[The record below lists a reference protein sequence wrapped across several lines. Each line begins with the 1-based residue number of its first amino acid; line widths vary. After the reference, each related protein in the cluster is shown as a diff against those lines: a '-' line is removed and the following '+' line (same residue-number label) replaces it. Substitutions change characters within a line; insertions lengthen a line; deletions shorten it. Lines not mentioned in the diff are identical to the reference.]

1 MLTRW
6 VFFLAALTITTV
18 AIAAPDNAQIKRITL
33 DYDVTR
39 DGKPFATVKEQFKLD
54 GDQYQ
59 IESVTKG
66 KGFYALFGER
76 KLVSTGQLTA
86 EGLKPKRFEQHQ
98 SDSPNKSLIA
108 DFDWTNQQL
117 TMQSK
122 GKNKVAVLAQHTQDL
137 LSYAYQFRYQPPK
150 QSTVNITLT
159 TGKKLNQYEY
169 AIDQKAETIQAA
181 NANYKTIRLSYQ
193 GATDKKQIWLAKD
206 DHFLP
211 VRYQIEDESKGVL
224 MQTLTKVYVE

>member
-1 MLTRW
+1 MKWAFIFVTLT
-6 VFFLAALTITTV
+6 LASFAV
-18 AIAAPDNAQIKRITL
+18 AAPNNAQIKRITL
-33 DYDVTR
+33 EYDVTR

-76 KLVSTGQLTA
+76 KLVSTGQLTP
-86 EGLKPKRFEQHQ
+86 EGLKPNRFEHQ
-98 SDSPNKSLIA
+98 SDSPSKSLIA
-108 DFDWTNQQL
+108 DFDWQNQQL
-117 TMQSK
+117 TMQAK

-137 LSYAYQFRYQPPK
+137 LSYAYQFRYQPPT
-150 QSTVNITLT
+150 QSIVNITLT

-169 AIDQKAETIQAA
+169 AIDKKVETIHAA
-181 NANYKTIRLSYQ
+181 NVDYKTIRLSYQ
-193 GATDKKQIWLAKD
+193 SATDKKQIWLAKD
-206 DHFLP
+206 AHFLP